1 MYCFLVLL
9 NICNMNILIDCNIIK
24 LFWNIKMFRYFLLLW
39 LYDRKFNMIEM
50 FD

>member
-1 MYCFLVLL
+1 MLKYIVFFC
-9 NICNMNILIDCNIIK
+9 IKDIDCNIIK
-24 LFWNIKMFRYFLLLW
+24 LFWNIKMFRFCLLLW